1 MVLGPIDGLWELC
14 FFQARFSEIAEKNT
28 TQICQIDEFFFQV
41 FGTIG
46 VETGPIGQPTAAKF
60 ELEVA
65 ASVPGGPGA
74 YFGLPGQ
81 KTNPGPIS

>member
-1 MVLGPIDGLWELC
+1 MVLWPIDGLWELF
-14 FFQARFSEIAEKNT
+14 FFQDRFSKIAEKNT
-28 TQICQIDEFFFQV
+28 QICQIGTFSFHV

-46 VETGPIGQPTAAKF
+46 VETGPIRQPTAAKF

-65 ASVPGGPGA
+65 ASIPVGPGA

-81 KTNPGPIS
+81 KKKSRP

>member
-1 MVLGPIDGLWELC
+1 MVLGPIDGLWEL
-14 FFQARFSEIAEKNT
+14 
-28 TQICQIDEFFFQV
+28 FFFRPGFRNLPKKPPPKSLRLTSFFHV

-65 ASVPGGPGA
+65 ASVPGG
-74 YFGLPGQ
+74 L
-81 KTNPGPIS
+81 GPISAPRGKRTSRA